1 MIRLSFLIIAL
12 AVQVGWSV
20 QAHAEA
26 LSFERYYIKKYSC
39 AEASDIHECQK
50 QPTEFHEIGI
60 IRRGARVCGIA
71 HYSSFRKTDV
81 TRFVGTISGN
91 LAQIEFSSSHDQEK
105 VATGTIVL
113 TPKSAKWM
121 PKIVGWS
128 GGGGY
133 HSSPFVAH
141 RTQMPGKR
149 ETYLTDAKGE
159 CDIYLSNGTPLEKL
173 GWDF

>member
-1 MIRLSFLIIAL
+1 MTRLTFLIMVL
-12 AVQVGWSV
+12 YSQVAWSV
-20 QAHAEA
+20 QARDEVPRY
-26 LSFERYYIKKYSC
+26 ERYYIKKYSC
-39 AEASDIHECQK
+39 AGTSDIHECQK
-50 QPTEFHEIGI
+50 LPPEFDEISI

-71 HYSSFRKTDV
+71 HYSSFRKIDV

-91 LAQIEFSSSHDQEK
+91 LAEIEFSSSHDQEK

-121 PKIVGWS
+121 PKSVGWS

-133 HSSPFVAH
+133 HSSAFVAH
-141 RTQMPGKR
+141 RAKKPREKESYFEEAKR
-149 ETYLTDAKGE
+149 ECE
-159 CDIYLSNGTPLEKL
+159 EFLSNGTPFEKL